1 MNTIAAPAAAMIAA
15 HESTDPARAAYAR
28 TVRPH
33 PAGYP
38 FAYTSHTV
46 GESIATCGSC
56 EWTLI
61 TPHGLSR
68 TEDRRR
74 ADTVANHAWFA
85 HGHR

>member
-33 PAGYP
+33 PARHP
-38 FAYTSHTV
+38 FAYTSHTA
-46 GESIATCGSC
+46 GESITTCGSC

-61 TPHGLSR
+61 TPAALSTVEGR
-68 TEDRRR
+68 MRDNAVEWHPR
-74 ADTVANHAWFA
+74 AA